1 MSDNGNK
8 PAGVHLALT
17 FDPETFH
24 LDVKFTGPNLDCA
37 LAMLDQARRWFENQ
51 LRAAAAMQIQADM
64 QRASAD
70 ASLAASIR
78 RPLAHA

>member
-1 MSDNGNK
+1 MT
-8 PAGVHLALT
+8 LT

-37 LAMLDQARRWFENQ
+37 LAMLDQAKRWFENQ

-64 QRASAD
+64 QRARSD
-70 ASLAASIR
+70 AALAASL
-78 RPLAHA
+78 RPPCGRM